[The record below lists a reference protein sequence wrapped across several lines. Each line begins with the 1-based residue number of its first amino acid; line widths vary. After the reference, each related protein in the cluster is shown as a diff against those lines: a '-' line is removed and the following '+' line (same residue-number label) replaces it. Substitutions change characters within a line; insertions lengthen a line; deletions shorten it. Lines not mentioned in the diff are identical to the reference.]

1 MVDPVK
7 VEIARVDPCKADTA
21 MVDAFR
27 VEVVKVEP
35 CRVDTAMVDAFS
47 VEVFNVEPCSVE
59 YATVFAFAL
68 DSTLMVLPVRVDKV
82 RLIAFKDAAAELRSD
97 K

>member
-1 MVDPVK
+1 VDPVK
-7 VEIARVDPCKADTA
+7 VEIARVDPSRVDTA

-27 VEVVKVEP
+27 VEVVKVDP
-35 CRVDTAMVDAFS
+35 CRVDTAIVD
-47 VEVFNVEPCSVE
+47 
-59 YATVFAFAL
+59 AFAL